1 VTVDTLWTETVE
13 TFDSEAF
20 VDRIRKA
27 QRTALAKAEAD
38 TAMRNAERN
47 TEPTWAEAA
56 EAIIVEL
63 ARTGRHFTSDDIMEH
78 LTDVESETPDPRALG
93 PIVKRA
99 LTRQWIART
108 GYEPSRRRHG
118 TPIAVYVGMI

>member
-1 VTVDTLWTETVE
+1 VTVDTLWTETVD

-27 QRTALAKAEAD
+27 QRTVLAKSEAD
-38 TAMRNAERN
+38 TAMKNAERN
-47 TEPTWAEAA
+47 TDPTWAEAA
-56 EAIIVEL
+56 ESIIVEL